1 VTNESSNDVSVVS
14 IDNKQ
19 VIATV
24 PIGNGP
30 RKIVIQPGLVAPPT
44 AAT

>member
-1 VTNESSNDVSVVS
+1 VSVVD

-24 PIGNGP
+24 PVGNGP

-44 AAT
+44 NAS